1 MIMRSLAISF
11 VGLEGTDFS
20 VLKVATNLLTTRD
33 GLQIVLHENNFL
45 DSNIFIVD
53 IDKEAGKQAY
63 KNFEYGKNH
72 TLLVICENS
81 LNDQRHYVLRK
92 PVRVQTLRDAI
103 FDIYNELFNKHN
115 KNVADNTSPKIVT
128 SATATSSA
136 VTPAPQTVVSN
147 SSLKSNDILFFNLL
161 ELTQQQQC
169 AQLFCSP
176 FPPLFINAP
185 KKLVATSSSRDILR
199 KITRN
204 QNNKLNNTKLLDS
217 DFEVLSRG
225 QLMMP
230 LEHLLWSSALYG
242 SNGILM
248 KELTE
253 DTMLQLKAWP
263 NFSRLE
269 FEPEHMKLTSLLST
283 MPMSVKQVHTRTQLA
298 LPVIIGFFNAIHAT
312 GLTVIRQ
319 AAQTEKKVENKP
331 VSSIKQGLLNKI
343 AQRLKIS
350 VT

>member
-1 MIMRSLAISF
+1 MRSLAISF

-33 GLQIVLHENNFL
+33 GLQIVLHENNFS
-45 DSNIFIVD
+45 DSNILIID

-103 FDIYNELFNKHN
+103 FDIYNELFNKLN
-115 KNVADNTSPKIVT
+115 KNVGSNVAKV
-128 SATATSSA
+128 ATSEA
-136 VTPAPQTVVSN
+136 PAAATLPAQTVLNN
-147 SSLKSNDILFFNLL
+147 SVLKANDILFFNLL
-161 ELTQQQQC
+161 ELVQQQQC

-185 KKLVATSSSRDILR
+185 KKLVATSSSREVLR

-204 QNNKLNNTKLLDS
+204 QSNKLNNTKLLDS

-225 QLMMP
+225 QLMLP

-269 FEPEHMKLTSLLST
+269 FEPEHMKLTSLLSS
-283 MPMSVKQVHTRTQLA
+283 MPMSVKQVHARTQLA

-319 AAQTEKKVENKP
+319 ANQADKKVENKP